1 MKILISPRQAEA
13 LLVLAEELHFG
24 RAAER
29 LGIAQPQLSDLIRRL
44 EEVAGLAI
52 FVRRPQVRL
61 TAGGAAL
68 AATVERVS
76 KEIYEGIEEAKAIAS
91 GDSGSVSCGYSGTS
105 LFTHIGRNIAGFR
118 AGNRAVRLKLRE
130 DTTSAILDMLDK
142 GHLDLAVCR
151 EPAKDPSANSVQVL
165 SETWLLMVPKHHWC
179 ANEASVRLAQLQSE
193 NWVLPTTKYAP
204 EYIARM
210 MRAWSDAG
218 LDPNVIQVTET
229 WTMSLA
235 LVRAGLGICF
245 ATEAMRDLG
254 FSEVTYC
261 SIADDLPT
269 MPLWVSYFPN
279 RLSPAGERLL
289 NAILAPPDSEDRI
302 AQPSSRT

>member
-1 MKILISPRQAEA
+1 MKIQISPKQTEA

-44 EEVAGLAI
+44 EQVAGLPV

-68 AATVERVS
+68 AATMERVS
-76 KEIYEGIEEAKAIAS
+76 KEIHEGIEEAKAIAS
-91 GDSGSVSCGYSGTS
+91 GEAGSVSCGYSGTA
-105 LFTHIGRNIAGFR
+105 LFTHIGGNIARFR
-118 AGNRAVRLKLRE
+118 ADNRAVRIKLRE
-130 DTTSAILDMLDK
+130 DASSAVLGMLDQ
-142 GHLDLAVCR
+142 GQLDLVVCR

-165 SETWLLMVPKHHWC
+165 SETWLLMVPRHHWC
-179 ANEASVRLAQLQSE
+179 ANETIVRLAQLQSE
-193 NWVLPTTKYAP
+193 NWVLPPTNYAP
-204 EYIARM
+204 EYIARV
-210 MRAWSDAG
+210 MRAWREAG

-245 ATEAMRDLG
+245 ATESMRDLG
-254 FSEVTYC
+254 FSGLAYC
-261 SIADDLPT
+261 SIADPLPN
-269 MPLWVSYFPN
+269 MPLWVSYFPG
-279 RLSPAGERLL
+279 RLTPAGERLL
-289 NAILAPPDSEDRI
+289 SAILEPPGSGG
-302 AQPSSRT
+302 

>member
-1 MKILISPRQAEA
+1 MKFQISPKQSEA

-91 GDSGSVSCGYSGTS
+91 GEAGSVSCGYSGTS
-105 LFTHIGRNIAGFR
+105 LFTHIGRNIARFR
-118 AGNRAVRLKLRE
+118 ADNRAVRLKLRE
-130 DTTSAILDMLDK
+130 DTSSAVLGMLNE
-142 GHLDLAVCR
+142 GRLDLAVCR
-151 EPAKDPSANSVQVL
+151 EPSKDPSAKSVQIL
-165 SETWLLMVPKHHWC
+165 SEKLLLIAPRDHWC
-179 ANEASVRLAQLQSE
+179 ASVPAVRLAQLQSE
-193 NWVLPTTKYAP
+193 HFLLPTTKYAP
-204 EYIARM
+204 EYMTRM

-218 LDPNVIQVTET
+218 LEPNIIQVTET
-229 WTMSLA
+229 WAASLA
-235 LVRAGLGICF
+235 LVRAGLGVSF
-245 ATEAMRDLG
+245 ATESTRDLG
-254 FSEVTYC
+254 FSKVIYC
-261 SIADDLPT
+261 SIVDPLPG
-269 MPLWVSYFPN
+269 MPLWVSYFPS
-279 RLSPAGERLL
+279 RLTPAGERLL
-289 NAILAPPDSEDRI
+289 SAISAPPDSAD
-302 AQPSSRT
+302 

>member
-1 MKILISPRQAEA
+1 MKIQISPKQAEA

-29 LGIAQPQLSDLIRRL
+29 LGIAQPQLSDIIRRL
-44 EEVAGLAI
+44 EEVAGLPV

-68 AATVERVS
+68 AATLERVS

-91 GDSGSVSCGYSGTS
+91 GDAGSVSCGYSGTS
-105 LFTHIGRNIAGFR
+105 LFTHIGRNIAAFR

-130 DTTSAILDMLDK
+130 DTTSAVLDMLDK
-142 GHLDLAVCR
+142 GQLDLAVCR
-151 EPAKDPSANSVQVL
+151 EASKDPSAKSVQIL
-165 SETWLLMVPKHHWC
+165 SETWLLMVPRNHWC
-179 ANEASVRLAQLQSE
+179 ANEPTVRLARLQSE

-210 MRAWSDAG
+210 MRAWREAG
-218 LDPNVIQVTET
+218 LDPNVIQVTDT

-254 FSEVTYC
+254 FSEVAYC
-261 SIADDLPT
+261 EIEDDLPT
-269 MPLWVSYFPN
+269 MPLWVSYFPA
-279 RLSPAGERLL
+279 RLTPAGERLL
-289 NAILAPPDSEDRI
+289 GALLAPPESEDCQSPAR
-302 AQPSSRT
+302 